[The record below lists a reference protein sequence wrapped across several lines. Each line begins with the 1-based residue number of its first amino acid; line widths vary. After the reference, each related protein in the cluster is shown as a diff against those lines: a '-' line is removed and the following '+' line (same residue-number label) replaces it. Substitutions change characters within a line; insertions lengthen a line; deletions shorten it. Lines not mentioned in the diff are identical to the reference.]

1 MHIKTNKNITYK
13 INLKTTIND
22 TRFKDH
28 HLILYNG
35 KKYRLLLI
43 LFINYLILSAGG
55 ANLEYNYK
63 DILLYKRLDSRF
75 PICAIYLYQYMKKY
89 YSKFDDVKLFI
100 ITNHLVFIEVALYYK
115 LKKIGIYPYM
125 DLYNDKNK
133 LIFEN
138 KYENIINR
146 LDDLNKIY
154 ENNNI
159 IIHKI
164 SDSEIIS
171 SDINSSDINS
181 SDINSSDINSSDTNS
196 SDINKYN
203 VSIVYLFNKDKIND
217 EPILNIEYDF
227 FYSIIKGLEYLE
239 IGGDLI
245 ISLPTNLTDILKQI
259 IFLLL
264 TKFQSIKYNNK
275 DYFYSI
281 GITSSLLIFRNYTLS
296 DISDLKK
303 ILNKWTE
310 SKSKS
315 DSETLISLVDID
327 FDKEFNK
334 FCEIIDKKI
343 YRKKLFKKLLKLCE
357 KKNIDINNIQ
367 TKQIKEIENKKFLRS
382 LPYNIY
388 LAESAN
394 LKVKNIYK
402 TSINDYHN
410 KIIQYNLKDPQTIS
424 YNLTNYGIKINNKVN
439 FLGLKEELNLI
450 KFYIDTRNKKKWG
463 EITLN
468 INISRF
474 LTSYIKNKLKINVT
488 RAYIKLYEILYKFN
502 LVDTTID
509 LKSLHICEMPG
520 NFIAATNHYF
530 RQYNKTNEFEWYG
543 NSLNPYNKS
552 NKEKYGSLFD
562 DAYGFLERHPDNW
575 LWGPPDTGDITD
587 TVVIKYFE
595 NKFEKSK
602 VNFFTSDCGLACNDQ
617 NEMLDQEK
625 KMSLLS
631 ICQFFICILT
641 LRNGSN
647 AVFKIFLPVAEENS
661 ISYIKFL
668 SDYFKELNFVK
679 QASGSAGSSE
689 IYIIAKNK
697 IKDINSFDKKMIY
710 YHILNYD
717 GLGLG
722 LNINVDDA
730 FKAKL
735 YNITEKLVYD
745 QIEYLYRSFYYY
757 DNAEKYWEHQ
767 KDLKTIKYKYAEKW
781 IEMVNFK
788 QIDTKYDL

>member
-13 INLKTTIND
+13 INLKTTTND
-22 TRFKDH
+22 TYFENKRPV
-28 HLILYNG
+28 LSYG
-35 KKYRLLLI
+35 TKYRLLFI
-43 LFINYLILSAGG
+43 LFINYLSLSAGG
-55 ANLEYNYK
+55 TKLEYEYK
-63 DILLYKRLDSRF
+63 EFLLYKKIDNKF

-89 YSKFDDVKLFI
+89 YLNFDDVKVFI
-100 ITNHLVFIEVALYYK
+100 VTNNLVFNEVALYYK
-115 LKKIGIYPYM
+115 LKKIGLYPYM
-125 DLYNDKNK
+125 NIHNDKNK
-133 LIFEN
+133 LLFKN
-138 KYENIINR
+138 K
-146 LDDLNKIY
+146 LDNLNQIY
-154 ENNNI
+154 ENNNMF
-159 IIHKI
+159 IHKTPD
-164 SDSEIIS
+164 SDTPD
-171 SDINSSDINS
+171 SDTINSDTINS
-181 SDINSSDINSSDTNS
+181 E
-196 SDINKYN
+196 INKYN
-203 VSIVYLFNKDKIND
+203 LSIVRLSNIDKIND
-217 EPILNIEYDF
+217 EQILNIEYDL
-227 FYSIIKGLEYLE
+227 FYCIIKGLEHLE

-264 TKFQSIKYNNK
+264 TKFKTIKYNNK
-275 DYFYSI
+275 DYFTSI
-281 GITSSLLIFRNYTLS
+281 SITSSLLIFRNYSSSDISDIS
-296 DISDLKK
+296 DISDLKE

-310 SKSKS
+310 IKTKS
-315 DSETLISLVDID
+315 DSNTLISLVDIE
-327 FDKEFNK
+327 FDEEFNK
-334 FCEIIDKKI
+334 FCEIIDKKL
-343 YRKKLFKKLLKLCE
+343 YRKELYKKLLKLSE
-357 KKNIDINNIQ
+357 KKNISIDNIQ
-367 TKQIKEIENKKFLRS
+367 PEQIKEIENKNFLRS

-450 KFYIDTRNKKKWG
+450 KFYIDTRNKKKWS

-502 LVDTTID
+502 LVDTSTD
-509 LKSLHICEMPG
+509 LRSLHICEMPG

-530 RQYNKTNEFEWYG
+530 RQYNKTNQFEWYG

-562 DAYGFLERHPDNW
+562 DVYGFLERHPDNW
-575 LWGPPDTGDITD
+575 LWGPTDTGDITD

-647 AVFKIFLPVAEENS
+647 GVFKIYLPVAEENS

-668 SDYFKELNFVK
+668 SDYFKELIFVK
-679 QASGSAGSSE
+679 QSSGSAGSSE
-689 IYIIAKNK
+689 IYLIAKYK

-710 YHILNYD
+710 EHILNYD
-717 GLGLG
+717 GIG
-722 LNINVDDA
+722 LNINVNDA
-730 FKAKL
+730 FKSKL